1 MKYVCAKIVDN
12 DEVKKVSVKQTENT
26 DDILA
31 TFLFSLLLHGTYFQY
46 KSVNKKIVDDG
57 DSTVVEIKLTNEN
70 ILIYYLQYL
79 LLIPI
84 KNLKFK

>member
-1 MKYVCAKIVDN
+1 M
-12 DEVKKVSVKQTENT
+12 KKVSVKQTENT

-57 DSTVVEIKLTNEN
+57 DSTVVEIKLTDEN
-70 ILIYYLQYL
+70 I
-79 LLIPI
+79 
-84 KNLKFK
+84 